1 MVKNSVYF
9 IVSDSTLGSRAI
21 HDHIRS
27 HGLNEHQEQITL
39 IGEGNSD
46 FTLWI

>member
-21 HDHIRS
+21 QDFDLCK
-27 HGLNEHQEQITL
+27 LNDL
-39 IGEGNSD
+39 
-46 FTLWI
+46 